1 MHKSHEKS
9 HELYTINSQKTSL
22 NPRKSIENPI
32 KYCILLGVSWDYQL
46 PLLPFQEDEILD
58 KAQPERPGMVD
69 NDHFLIAE
77 INY

>member
-1 MHKSHEKS
+1 
-9 HELYTINSQKTSL
+9 
-22 NPRKSIENPI
+22 
-32 KYCILLGVSWDYQL
+32 V
-46 PLLPFQEDEILD
+46 LPFQEEEILD